1 MKNFRNLL
9 LASAL
14 LSGTFAMADGREKS
28 TPYSTP
34 ASQQERLDRGLV
46 RVNTTATSAVLSW
59 RMLASDTPH
68 TSFLVLKN
76 GEVTG
81 DTIRKSTFKR
91 ISARKTDKLQ
101 LMTLQNGVPV
111 ETLDASTFS
120 HTGYHLMNLDRPEA
134 GNGYSY
140 EPNDCSV
147 GDVDGDGQYEII
159 VKWNPTNAKDN
170 SQGGVTGKVYL
181 DCYRIFT
188 NEKLWRIDMGVNI
201 RAGAHYTQFLV
212 YDFDK
217 DGRAEVI
224 CKTAPGT
231 LDGTGQYVS
240 EAATL
245 STIKKVNNKADYRTA
260 DGRING
266 GHEYLTVF
274 EGLTGRAIHTIAYN
288 PNRNNTASLSDAEG
302 TFNWDTRS
310 GKNDKGSYGNRGERY
325 LACVA
330 YLGGPDE
337 CPSAVMCRGYYTYAN
352 LWAVDFNGERLT
364 TRWLHKSTSNS
375 SVSVTNDKNKTTT
388 RTYNKTTDPKKTH
401 PVYTAMGQGAHC
413 ISVGDLD
420 GDGKD
425 EIMYGSAAID
435 DDGWMLYSTGFGH
448 GDALHLGDLDPDRPG
463 LEFFMVHE
471 ESPYGCNYRDAGT
484 GEILFYA
491 SGDADNGRGCAADVL
506 SNSRGAEFWSAKVG
520 NTLNV
525 NGKSVSS
532 NKPSMNFRIFWDGD
546 PYEELLDGT
555 SITKWSASSSKNLG
569 IYTSSSAEKQ
579 FNELGITAAS
589 CNGSKNTPCLQA
601 DIFGDWR
608 EEVVWWNKNNP
619 SQLYIVSTTAN
630 TNYRVPTLMHDHVY
644 RMGIAWQNTAY
655 NQPPHLGYYLP
666 DFVKELLGTE
676 DDPTDVH
683 TLSAPSDNSSEV
695 IRYNL
700 SGVRMPSVSSDRI
713 YIWSATDQE
722 GQVKARKVRK

>member
-1 MKNFRNLL
+1 MKTIRNILMATTL
-9 LASAL
+9 LAGTHAL
-14 LSGTFAMADGREKS
+14 ADGVQKP

-34 ASQQERLDRGLV
+34 ASQQENLDRGLV
-46 RVNTTATSAVLSW
+46 RINTSAASAVLSW
-59 RMLASDTPH
+59 RMLGSDDAH

-81 DTIRKSTFKR
+81 DTLRRATYRRIAARST
-91 ISARKTDKLQ
+91 DQLQ
-101 LMTLQNGVPV
+101 LVTLQNGVRT
-111 ETLDASTFS
+111 ETLEPHTFS
-120 HTGYHLMNLDRPEA
+120 HTGYHLMNLDLPA
-134 GNGYSY
+134 PGPDYSY

-147 GDVDGDGQYEII
+147 GDVDGDGQYELI

-188 NEKLWRIDMGVNI
+188 GQKLWRIDLGVNI

-212 YDFDK
+212 YDFDR

-245 STIKKVNNKADYRTA
+245 STIKRVNNKADYRTS

-288 PNRNNTASLSDAEG
+288 PNRNNTATLSDAEG

-352 LWAVDFNGERLT
+352 LWAVDFDGEKLK
-364 TRWLHKSTSNS
+364 TRWLHKSNSNT
-375 SVSVTNDKNKTTT
+375 SVSVTNASNRTTT
-388 RTYNKTTDPKKTH
+388 RTYSKTTDPKNTH

-413 ISVGDLD
+413 ISVGDVD

-425 EIMYGSAAID
+425 EIIYGSAAID
-435 DDGWMLYSTGFGH
+435 DDGWMLYATGFGH

-484 GEILFYA
+484 GEILYYA
-491 SGDADNGRGCAADVL
+491 TGDADNGRGCAADV
-506 SNSRGAEFWSAKVG
+506 SSTTRGAEFWSAKVA

-525 NGKSVSS
+525 NGRSVSTG
-532 NKPSMNFRIFWDGD
+532 KPSMNFRIFWDGD

-555 SITKWSASSSKNLG
+555 AITKWSTSGVQNLG
-569 IYTSSSAEKQ
+569 IYTSASVQKQ
-579 FNELGITAAS
+579 FSELGITASS
-589 CNGSKNTPCLQA
+589 CNGTKNTPCLQA
-601 DIFGDWR
+601 DILGDWR
-608 EEVVWWNKNNP
+608 EEVVWWNRQNP
-619 SQLYIVSTTAN
+619 AQLYIVSSTTN
-630 TNYRVPTLMHDHVY
+630 TTYRVPTLMHDHVY

-666 DFVKELLGTE
+666 DFVKDLAGVA
-676 DDPTDVH
+676 DDPTALPTMPATQGQRTRYSLTGIRVQDP
-683 TLSAPSDNSSEV
+683 APGS
-695 IRYNL
+695 
-700 SGVRMPSVSSDRI
+700 I
-713 YIWSATDQE
+713 YIERTTQPD
-722 GQVKARKVRK
+722 GHVQVTKRISR